1 VSDNRDESLAH
12 TRAGKNQWFF
22 SKKILVFWFLWF
34 LMVFWFFN
42 LTGILAGAATPTIIH
57 DSMSL

>member
-1 VSDNRDESLAH
+1 M
-12 TRAGKNQWFF
+12 AGLVKTNGFLKKNFGF
-22 SKKILVFWFLWF
+22 FWFLWF